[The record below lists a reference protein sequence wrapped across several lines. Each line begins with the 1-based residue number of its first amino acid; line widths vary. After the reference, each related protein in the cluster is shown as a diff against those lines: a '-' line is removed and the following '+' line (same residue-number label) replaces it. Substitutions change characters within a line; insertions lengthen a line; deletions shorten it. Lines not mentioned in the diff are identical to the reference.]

1 MCGVGLES
9 TEAALHGGDERVHAL
24 AAHVVAEVVK
34 VDCPEHS
41 PSKALCRYVC
51 CLGSKRLKS
60 INMDPRCLR
69 LYVVCVAK
77 GRKANSLLKM
87 LIY

>member
-1 MCGVGLES
+1 MNRARCPLGWQGGEVCGVGLES

-51 CLGSKRLKS
+51 CLGIK
-60 INMDPRCLR
+60 
-69 LYVVCVAK
+69 
-77 GRKANSLLKM
+77 
-87 LIY
+87 